1 MDRQQH
7 WNSVFRTKA
16 ERDLSWFEGLP
27 QTSIRLLEAAG
38 LSADTCVIDVGGGD
52 SHLIDHLLARGLDC
66 LAVLDVSDAALA
78 RAKER
83 LGAANAAIPIWLAA
97 DVAGEWSIK
106 PMDIWHDR
114 AVFHFLTERYDRDR
128 YRFHLL
134 ETLKPGGQAIVA
146 AFAPD
151 GPATCSGLPVVR
163 YSQEGLAAE
172 LAPELS
178 LVEAVPHTHTTPRG
192 STQSFL
198 YCRFR
203 RVH

>member
-1 MDRQQH
+1 M
-7 WNSVFRTKA
+7 FRTKA
-16 ERDLSWFEGLP
+16 EGEVSWFEALP

-52 SHLIDHLLARGLDC
+52 SHLIDHLLARGLHC

-78 RAKER
+78 RAQER
-83 LGAANAAIPIWLAA
+83 LGANAAIPIWLEA
-97 DVAGEWSIK
+97 DAAGEWSMK

-114 AVFHFLTERYDRDR
+114 ALFHFLTERRDRDR

-134 ETLKPGGQAIVA
+134 ETLKPGGSAIVA
-146 AFAPD
+146 TFAPD
-151 GPATCSGLPVVR
+151 GPTTCSGLPVVR

-178 LVEAVPHTHTTPRG
+178 LVEAVPHTHTTPGG
-192 STQSFL
+192 SAQSFL

-203 RVH
+203 RVY